1 MTKSMHSTVTAM
13 LFTLGNYH
21 RHTCNTKTGQ
31 LTKTRNLDEVAVKV
45 NVSVHGWVSVSV
57 LHVGDDGITQL
68 QVSASICN
76 GHPVLAGSHFVNG
89 DYVRYTEAE
98 CLVIVR
104 DLLKRA
110 WPKFTVKRKAW
121 VKPEPQ

>member
-1 MTKSMHSTVTAM
+1 MTKSGHGTTTAM
-13 LFTLGNYH
+13 LFTLGNYL

-31 LTKTRNLDEVAVKV
+31 LTQTRNLGEVAIKV
-45 NVSVHGWVSVSV
+45 NVSVQGWVSVSV

-68 QVSASICN
+68 LATASICN
-76 GHPVLAGSHFVNG
+76 GHPVLAGCHFTDG
-89 DYVRYTEAE
+89 QHQRCTEAE
-98 CLVIVR
+98 ALVVVR
-104 DLLKRA
+104 DHLKQA